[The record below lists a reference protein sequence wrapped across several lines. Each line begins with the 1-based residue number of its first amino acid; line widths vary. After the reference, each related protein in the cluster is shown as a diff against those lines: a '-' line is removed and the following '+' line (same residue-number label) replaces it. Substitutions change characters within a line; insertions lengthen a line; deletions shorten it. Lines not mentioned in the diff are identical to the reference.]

1 MIELLYV
8 TVIITAILISGI
20 CIVSL
25 CIYIYISPTNPLQ
38 IPYIYICIITTVL
51 YIYIHT
57 YGAFLKWGYRQL
69 SSIFRW
75 IFHET
80 IQRQLRGHSAAVLS
94 LAFRAQAGREN
105 RSALP

>member
-25 CIYIYISPTNPLQ
+25 CIYIYPLQ
-38 IPYIYICIITTVL
+38 IPYIYIYVL
-51 YIYIHT
+51 SLLYCIYIHT